1 MAVDPDKFKRFRE
14 QVDDIVAMAPGGKR
28 TVGRLMDTAFGDAL
42 RETERLIDD
51 SRPPRLYVFGRSGAG
66 KSSLINALANKPV
79 ADVGSVEPTT
89 VDSEL
94 YHVSFP
100 DRYASWDVVDSRGL
114 FESVSPDGD
123 IPGDTIS
130 HLKAD
135 LEEYRPD
142 IAIHVM
148 TPDQVRAGKDDFA
161 TVETLRR
168 ELPGVFPPV
177 VYCLNK
183 VDTYLAPGGDWPP
196 ESNPSLA
203 GDIKHTLEFVAK
215 ILNEEETTP
224 FDESQPLHG
233 YEFESDDH
241 VGVVPVY
248 LKEEPY
254 WNVDTLA
261 WLVGDFL
268 PVDAR
273 LQFIQAQQ
281 REELMQELSRD
292 VTKRFSGIAGGIGS
306 APTPGADFPVL
317 TGLQLFLVGLIGSFS
332 CRELERGTVEEY
344 LTAMGGTTVAGLAAR
359 GVARSLAQLVPGVGQ
374 VVSGTVASATTY
386 AVGRSA
392 EEYFFNDAVVKPS
405 AFVKKGKDRLQ
416 R

>member
-1 MAVDPDKFKRFRE
+1 MAVDPAKFKRFRE
-14 QVDDIVAMAPGGKR
+14 QVDDIVAMAPGGKK
-28 TVGRLMDTAFGDAL
+28 TVEGLMHTAFGKAL
-42 RETERLIDD
+42 RETELLIDE
-51 SRPPRLYVFGRSGAG
+51 SRAPRLYVFGRSGAG
-66 KSSLINALANKPV
+66 KSSLINALANKEV
-79 ADVGSVEPTT
+79 ADVGTVEPTT
-89 VDSEL
+89 VDSEM

-114 FESVSPDGD
+114 FESVPPDGNV
-123 IPGDTIS
+123 PGDTIS
-130 HLKAD
+130 FLKAD

-148 TPDQVRAGKDDFA
+148 TPDQVRAGKDDFE
-161 TVETLRR
+161 TVKALRS

-183 VDTYLAPGGDWPP
+183 VDTHLAPGGDWPP
-196 ESNPSLA
+196 ETNPSLA
-203 GDIKHTLEFVAK
+203 GDIKHTLDFVARV
-215 ILNEEETTP
+215 LNEEEKTP
-224 FDESQPLHG
+224 FDDSQPLHG
-233 YEFESDDH
+233 YAFESDEH

-254 WNVDTLA
+254 WNVETLA
-261 WLVGDFL
+261 WLMGDFL

-292 VTKRFSGIAGGIGS
+292 TTKRFSGIAGGIGG

-317 TGLQLFLVGLIGSFS
+317 TGLQLLLVGLIGSFS

-359 GVARSLAQLVPGVGQ
+359 GLARSLAQFVPGIGQ

-405 AFVKKGKDRLQ
+405 AYVKKGRNRLQ